1 MTELC
6 ITATPTFN
14 SKPQRLAD
22 FATLPEALDYAA
34 EGCTGFNFHDNRGRL
49 LAPLGYVEVRR
60 RAIEAARRLMS
71 LGLERGD
78 RVAVIAD
85 TDPAFME
92 VFFGCQYAG
101 LVPVPMPI
109 PMSIGGHERYVARL
123 ERLIESCGARVAIA
137 PSHMVRYIEEIPSVD
152 TLAFHGDID
161 ALRALP
167 NPEDMVLEPS
177 GPDEIAYLQYTSG
190 STGFPRGVE
199 IRQHAIMANLRA
211 ILASGLAVRP
221 QDRCVS
227 WLPFYHDM
235 GLVGFVLGPMASQ
248 LSVDYLGPR
257 EFAMR
262 PRLWLT
268 LMTRNRGSIAFAPP
282 FGYDLCT
289 RRLHG
294 SDIDRLDL
302 SAWRVAGVGA
312 EPVLPDVLD
321 SFAEHFAAAG
331 FDRRAFLPSYGMAEN
346 SLAVSFAPLGIGLSL
361 DRVDRDVLE
370 QHGEARPLDDDRVA
384 GLNTTSFVNC
394 GHPLPGH
401 DISIRDGDGHPLP
414 ERHVGRVTIR
424 GPSLMSGYF
433 HDHEQTRRVLGDDG
447 WFDTGDLGY
456 LTSQG
461 LHVTGRHKDL
471 IIINGRNIW
480 PQDIE
485 ALASQ
490 MAGVNRGELTAMSAP
505 PEESE
510 VDVVVLLQTTLSDE
524 RARAA
529 LIKELSAGIRS
540 EFGVR
545 CTVSLLPPRTLPRT
559 SSGKISRSQA
569 RRQYA
574 AQLREAM
581 DAVSTPSAA
590 ASS

>member
-14 SKPQRLAD
+14 SSPQRLAD
-22 FATLPEALDYAA
+22 FATLAEALDYAA

-49 LAPLGYVEVRR
+49 LAPLAYVEVRR
-60 RAIEAARRLMS
+60 RALDAARRLKS
-71 LGLERGD
+71 LGLERGA

-92 VFFGCQYAG
+92 IFFGCQYAG

-123 ERLIESCGARVAIA
+123 DRLVESCEARVAIA
-137 PSHMVRYIEEIPSVD
+137 PTHMVRYIEEMPSVD
-152 TLAFHGDID
+152 TLAFHGDIE
-161 ALRALP
+161 AFRTLP
-167 NPEDMVLEPS
+167 VEEGMTLAPS

-262 PRLWLT
+262 PRLWLS

-312 EPVLPDVLD
+312 EPVLPDVLER
-321 SFAEHFAAAG
+321 FADHFAAAG

-346 SLAVSFAPLGIGLSL
+346 SLAVSFAPLGTGMSL
-361 DRVDRDVLE
+361 DHVNRDALE
-370 QHGEARPLDDDRVA
+370 QHGEARALDDPEAAEVNA
-384 GLNTTSFVNC
+384 TSFVNC

-401 DISIRDGDGHPLP
+401 DIIIRDSEGQPLP

-433 HDHEQTRRVLGDDG
+433 RDPEQTRKSLGDDG

-471 IIINGRNIW
+471 IIVNGRNIW

-485 ALASQ
+485 ALASRL
-490 MAGVNRGELTAMSAP
+490 AGINRGELTALAP
-505 PEESE
+505 PEEAPE
-510 VDVVVLLQTTLSDE
+510 VDVVVLVQTTLSDE
-524 RARAA
+524 QERAA
-529 LIKELSAGIRS
+529 LVKEMAAGIRS
-540 EFGVR
+540 EFGIR

-581 DAVSTPSAA
+581 GAAPTPSAA